1 MARNRLV
8 LAGVLVLLGLIVA
21 VGWRVLTQRE
31 LPVVLGVRTELR
43 DKNHAGRMT
52 VEVIIHVPT
61 SSADISNYG
70 VVFDPLLLDAL
81 VTVPG
86 TPPIRRGHSRRLS
99 AFVQLPVD
107 QRAQW
112 VRVRLVQPDG
122 SRVFAESPPVRVGGN
137 TP

>member
-1 MARNRLV
+1 MARNRLI
-8 LAGVLVLLGLIVA
+8 LAGGLLLFGLIVA
-21 VGWRVLTQRE
+21 VGWRVLIQKE
-31 LPVVLGVRTELR
+31 APAVLGVRTELR

-61 SSADISNYG
+61 SSVDISNYG
-70 VVFDPLLLDAL
+70 VVFDPLLVGAL

-122 SRVFAESPPVRVGGN
+122 RRLFAESPLVRVGDE